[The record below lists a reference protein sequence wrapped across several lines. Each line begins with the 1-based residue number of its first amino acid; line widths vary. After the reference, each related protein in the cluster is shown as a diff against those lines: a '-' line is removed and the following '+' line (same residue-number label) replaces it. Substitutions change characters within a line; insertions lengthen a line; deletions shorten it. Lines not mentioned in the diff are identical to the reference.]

1 MKLIDRYLNAVTEH
15 LPDVTREDVISELR
29 ANIYDMLPC
38 DFTESDVRK
47 VLGKLGNPISLAD
60 EYSERKKYLI
70 GPALYDTYLSV
81 LKLVIGIVTIVVMCL
96 TLINWALTPP
106 INGKFV
112 QTSIRFSIDLI
123 IAPIQGVLQGFLWVT
138 AIFAILERN
147 GINEGNLP
155 FVKKKWSPDDLIDM
169 PVSNKRKISRVETV
183 FSIFFTILF
192 TQLVY
197 YHSNFIG
204 LYIKGDSGLILV
216 SPLFVNER
224 LQSYIPVILLFAIIQ
239 LCLFIWKFI
248 AMQWNYPLA
257 IANCVHNTLLSVFVC
272 LLLSDDSLFNQEFI
286 SKVSTFIKS
295 SLTENTSN
303 WLSINL
309 WVFIIIFISISL
321 LDSILGFIKCK
332 NI

>member
-15 LPDVTREDVISELR
+15 LQEVTKEDVISELR
-29 ANIYDMLPC
+29 ANIYDMLPE
-38 DFTESDVRK
+38 DFTDSDVRK
-47 VLGKLGNPISLAD
+47 VLGKLGSPIRLAD

-70 GPALYDTYLSV
+70 GPALYDSYLSV
-81 LKLVIGIVTIVVMCL
+81 LKLVIGIVTLVVICL
-96 TLINWALTPP
+96 TLLNWSLNPP
-106 INGKFV
+106 ANGKFV
-112 QTSIRFSIDLI
+112 QAAIRFSIDLL

-138 AIFAILERN
+138 AIFAILERH
-147 GINEGNLP
+147 GINEDNLP
-155 FVKKKWSPDDLIDM
+155 FVKKKWSPDDLIAM
-169 PVSNKRKISRVETV
+169 PVPNKRKISRVETV

-197 YHSNFIG
+197 YHSQVIG

-224 LQSYIPVILLFAIIQ
+224 IQYYIPVILLFAIIQ

-257 IANCVHNTLLSVFVC
+257 IANSIHNTALLVFVC
-272 LLLSDDSLFNQEFI
+272 LLISDNSLFNQEFF
-286 SKVSTFIKS
+286 SKFSTFIEN
-295 SLTENTSN
+295 SLSKNTSN

-309 WVFIIIFISISL
+309 WIIIIIFIAINL
-321 LDSILGFIKCK
+321 LDSVLGFIKSK
-332 NI
+332 K